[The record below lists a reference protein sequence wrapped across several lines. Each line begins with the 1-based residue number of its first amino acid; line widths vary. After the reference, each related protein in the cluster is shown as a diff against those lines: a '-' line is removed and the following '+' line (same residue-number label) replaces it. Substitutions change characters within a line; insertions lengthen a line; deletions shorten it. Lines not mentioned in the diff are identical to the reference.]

1 MDGVYE
7 DVGDG
12 VYEDVGDGVGKTVI
26 LEELL
31 EYTHW
36 LFTILPA

>member
-12 VYEDVGDGVGKTVI
+12 VDKTVI

-36 LFTILPA
+36 LSTILPA